1 MVIYEGFSLFMTG
14 PKYFVG
20 ITQSQEHTCEGWK
33 SSESGLYRDCDV
45 TKTMSRARG
54 WSWVRKHE
62 IKKFQTG
69 TIRIWMLCYGHMR
82 WQYLAGHQGQK
93 AREAQPCS
101 AANFHFG
108 HRHRWLAPIS
118 HEKYKW
124 YKTHFGEIK
133 SVWDSFWS
141 HICFPWPRPAQ
152 SVVVLEREIYGHFHS
167 QGRWTCLVKLIL
179 WRTTATSS
187 SFTRCQV
194 QDRPRTELLM
204 LLRGWKLGK
213 LIFQSRKF
221 AFSQFYWTF
230 NANLHQITGVCN

>member
-14 PKYFVG
+14 PKYFIG

-45 TKTMSRARG
+45 TKTLSKARG
-54 WSWVRKHE
+54 CWCWVRKHE

-108 HRHRWLAPIS
+108 HRQTGGGWRQFLMKSTSGIKHISEKLNLFGTVFDPIFVFLGPGPPS
-118 HEKYKW
+118 QWW
-124 YKTHFGEIK
+124 Y
-133 SVWDSFWS
+133 W
-141 HICFPWPRPAQ
+141 R
-152 SVVVLEREIYGHFHS
+152 ERYTDTFIAKGGGH
-167 QGRWTCLVKLIL
+167 V
-179 WRTTATSS
+179 
-187 SFTRCQV
+187 
-194 QDRPRTELLM
+194 
-204 LLRGWKLGK
+204 
-213 LIFQSRKF
+213 
-221 AFSQFYWTF
+221 
-230 NANLHQITGVCN
+230 